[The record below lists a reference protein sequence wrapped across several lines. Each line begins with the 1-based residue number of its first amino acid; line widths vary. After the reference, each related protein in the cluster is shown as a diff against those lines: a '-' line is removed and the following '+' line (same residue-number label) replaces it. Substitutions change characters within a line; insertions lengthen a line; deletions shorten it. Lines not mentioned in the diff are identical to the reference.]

1 MCHVAAR
8 ARVRVREKRSPSA
21 DRRRERRPQH
31 ASCGMAMRAMLVLLA
46 TACACAYRLPVAPP
60 RGASL
65 LISRCRDV
73 RCAADGDS
81 GGDTESP
88 ADSQGY
94 YEGMLKSPLDFRS
107 DEDLDNI
114 TPNIKFVAISTLV
127 IFGLCAAFVLAN
139 PPPPASLQ

>member
-1 MCHVAAR
+1 
-8 ARVRVREKRSPSA
+8 
-21 DRRRERRPQH
+21 
-31 ASCGMAMRAMLVLLA
+31 MRAMLVLLA